1 MLKKEDLER
10 AIGNRWKGL
19 LQAVLGLSDEV
30 MSGKGVPCPIC
41 GGEDRFNYTNKFEKG
56 NYFCRNCEPGDG
68 WTLIQKVKNIDFIE
82 ALRLVGDYLGMKED
96 TSKFIIPAPKEL
108 DYIPGQF
115 ISLLNKD
122 GKPQTHQYEKF
133 WPWLQADGKLIGY
146 IGRKKDKNTHRIFYS
161 EKGWAQGSL
170 PSEPWPL
177 FGLHTI
183 NTINKQVYVVEGEK
197 TWQAVVDNIPGAS
210 VVTWVGG
217 AQSVKK
223 SNWKALK
230 GKTLILC
237 PDNDKPGR
245 EAMQYIAK
253 QATGDVFLFEHE
265 DAHAD
270 GWDVADYNGEDLETF
285 IDEHLVNFNEKEEE
299 YLESAL
305 DILRKAIKPL
315 GFDKTKVYF
324 FPTNRLQV
332 LELSS
337 SDLGKGN
344 LRMLASDSLWRLAF
358 PTEKGIDWDAASDW
372 VQREC
377 EKKKIFNHM
386 NMRGNGVWR
395 DGSKAVV
402 HMGDHLLVDMQKK
415 SLNDFESKYI
425 YQMSRKIE
433 MPTITLLQEEKQ
445 LLIDIA
451 NKIRWRDK
459 CSADILLSYVVTA
472 PLSAFWEWRPSVWQ
486 RGPAGAGKSTILE
499 RFVKPCLGDMC
510 ISFEGDT
517 TEAGIRQAIG
527 TNALAVVFDE
537 PEADSYSGNLQI
549 ERILKFIRSNA
560 SSSTGLIAKG
570 TSNQSGIQFQAQC
583 MFLLA
588 SINSIPMKP
597 QDKDRITCIE
607 LLGREGNTLEH
618 WQSLERLLNLLP
630 KDIHQKIF
638 YYMISNINWAQDV
651 VGQFK
656 EFYFKRTGSRRIGDQ
671 FGLLSAGKYLL
682 LGNGQEIPTMD
693 EIEKLVDDSV
703 WNLINENQQRT
714 NEEDFV
720 NFLRDIELTI
730 DDKDGKPKKRLLS
743 EIVKVI
749 KDDSVNC
756 ILNSDFNAKEANQV
770 LMRRGMKVVTD
781 RENSKLRFHVSKNS
795 DTFMNFFKQKPEFMN
810 YQVLLNRLPG
820 AALGQAR
827 IVDKNF
833 ATIHIPIEL
842 LITDEDKFGEPR
854 RRTPVETHTVDIEW
868 D

>member
-1 MLKKEDLER
+1 MLKREDLER
-10 AIGNRWKGL
+10 EIGNRWKSV
-19 LQAVLGLSDEV
+19 LQSVLGLSDEV

-68 WTLIQKVKNIDFIE
+68 WTLIQKVKNINFIE
-82 ALRLVGDYLGMKED
+82 ALRLVGDHLGMKEQE
-96 TSKFIIPAPKEL
+96 SRFVIPAPKPL
-108 DYIPGQF
+108 DYTPGQY

-122 GKPQTHQYEKF
+122 DKPQSHQYEYI
-133 WPWLQADGKLIGY
+133 WPWLQHDGKIIGY
-146 IGRKKDKNTHRIFYS
+146 LGRKADKNTHRIFYTH
-161 EKGWAQGSL
+161 KGWAQGTL
-170 PSEPWPL
+170 PYEPWPL

-183 NTINKQVYVVEGEK
+183 NTINKTVYVVEGEK

-245 EAMQYIAK
+245 EAMQYVAK
-253 QATGDVFLFEHE
+253 QASGSVFMFQHPDEHP
-265 DAHAD
+265 DA
-270 GWDVADYNGEDLETF
+270 WDVADYDGEDLEAF
-285 IDEHLVNFNEKEEE
+285 IDEHLVDYNEVQEEQ
-299 YLESAL
+299 LESVL
-305 DILRKAIKPL
+305 EVLRKAIKPL
-315 GFDKTKVYF
+315 GFDKTKLYF

-344 LRMLASDSLWRLAF
+344 LRMLASDSLWKLAF
-358 PTEKGIDWDAASDW
+358 PTERGIDWDMASDW
-372 VQREC
+372 VQRQC
-377 EKKKIFNHM
+377 EKKGIFNHM
-386 NMRGNGVWR
+386 NLRGNGVWR

-402 HMGDHLLVDMQKK
+402 HMGDHLLVDMQRK

-425 YQMSRKIE
+425 YQQARKIE
-433 MPTITLLQEEKQ
+433 LPTVTLLQEEKQ

-451 NKIRWRDK
+451 NKIRWREK
-459 CSADILLSYVVTA
+459 CSADILLSYIITA
-472 PLSAFWEWRPSVWQ
+472 PLSAYWEWRPSVWQ

-499 RFVKPCLGDMC
+499 FFVKPCLGDMC

-517 TEAGIRQAIG
+517 TEAGIRQTIG
-527 TNALAVVFDE
+527 TNAMAVIFDE
-537 PEADSYSGNLQI
+537 PEADSYSGNQKI
-549 ERILKFIRSNA
+549 EQILKFIRSNA
-560 SSSTGLIAKG
+560 SISTGVIAKG
-570 TSNQSGIQFQAQC
+570 TSNQTGIQFQAQC

-607 LLGREGNTLEH
+607 LLGKEGNTLEH
-618 WQSLERLLNLLP
+618 WRQLERLLHALP

-638 YYMISNINWAQDV
+638 YYMISNIDWAHKV
-651 VGQFK
+651 IAQFK
-656 EFYFKRTGSRRIGDQ
+656 EFYFMRTGSRRTGDQ
-671 FGLLSAGKYLL
+671 FGPLSAGKYLL
-682 LGNGQEIPTMD
+682 LGNGQEIPTME

-703 WNLINENQQRT
+703 WSLINENQQRT
-714 NEEDFV
+714 NEEDFI
-720 NFLRDIELTI
+720 NFIRDVELTI
-730 DDKDGKPKKRLLS
+730 EDLNRNSKKRLLS
-743 EIVKVI
+743 EVVKII
-749 KDDSVNC
+749 KEDKAIGEFST
-756 ILNSDFNAKEANQV
+756 IEASKALQ
-770 LMRRGMKVVTD
+770 RKGMKVSKD
-781 RENSKLRFHVSKNS
+781 RNTGKLRFHVSKNS
-795 DTFMNFFKQKPEFMN
+795 DTFMSFFRQKPEFAN

-820 AALGQAR
+820 AASGQAR
-827 IVDKNF
+827 INDKNF
-833 ATIHIPIEL
+833 ATIHIPVEL

-854 RRTPVETHTVDIEW
+854 RRPPVENHTVDIEW

>member
-1 MLKKEDLER
+1 MLRREDLER
-10 AIGNRWKGL
+10 EIGNRWKSV
-19 LQAVLGLSDEV
+19 LQSVLGLSDEE

-82 ALRLVGDYLGMKED
+82 ALRLVGDHLGMKEQENR
-96 TSKFIIPAPKEL
+96 FIIPAPKPL
-108 DYIPGQF
+108 DYTPGQY

-122 GKPQTHQYEKF
+122 DKPQSHQYEYI
-133 WPWLQADGKLIGY
+133 WPWLQQDGKIIGY
-146 IGRKKDKNTHRIFYS
+146 LGRKADKNTHRIFYTR
-161 EKGWAQGSL
+161 KGWAQGTL
-170 PSEPWPL
+170 PYEPWPL

-183 NTINKQVYVVEGEK
+183 NTINKTVYVVEGEK
-197 TWQAVVDNIPGAS
+197 TWQAVVDKIPGAS

-253 QATGDVFLFEHE
+253 QASGSVFMFQHPDEHP
-265 DAHAD
+265 DA
-270 GWDVADYNGEDLETF
+270 WDVADYDGEDLEAF
-285 IDEHLVNFNEKEEE
+285 IDEHLVDHNEVQEEQ
-299 YLESAL
+299 LENVL
-305 DILRKAIKPL
+305 EVLRKAVKPL
-315 GFDKTKVYF
+315 GFDKTKLYF

-332 LELSS
+332 LELNS

-344 LRMLASDSLWRLAF
+344 LRMLASDSLWKLAF
-358 PTEKGIDWDAASDW
+358 PTERGIDWDKASDW
-372 VQREC
+372 VQRQC
-377 EKKKIFNHM
+377 EKKGVFNHM
-386 NMRGNGVWR
+386 NLRGNGVWR

-402 HMGDHLLVDMQKK
+402 HMGDHLLVNMERK

-425 YQMSRKIE
+425 YQQARKIE
-433 MPTITLLQEEKQ
+433 MPTVTLLQEEKQ

-451 NKIRWRDK
+451 NKIRWREK
-459 CSADILLSYVVTA
+459 CSADILLSYILIA
-472 PLSAFWEWRPSVWQ
+472 PLSAYWEWRPNVWQ

-499 RFVKPCLGDMC
+499 FFVKPCLGDMC

-517 TEAGIRQAIG
+517 TEAGIRQTIG
-527 TNALAVVFDE
+527 TNAMAVIFDE
-537 PEADSYSGNLQI
+537 PEADSYSGNQKI
-549 ERILKFIRSNA
+549 EQILKFIRSNA
-560 SSSTGLIAKG
+560 SISTGVIAKG
-570 TSNQSGIQFQAQC
+570 TSNQTGIQFQAQC

-618 WQSLERLLNLLP
+618 WRQLERLLHALP

-638 YYMISNINWAQDV
+638 YYMISNIDWAHKV
-651 VGQFK
+651 IAQFK
-656 EFYFKRTGSRRIGDQ
+656 EFYFMRTGSRRTGDQ
-671 FGLLSAGKYLL
+671 FGPLSAGKYLL
-682 LGNGQEIPTMD
+682 LGNGQEIPTME

-703 WNLINENQQRT
+703 WSLINENQQRT
-714 NEEDFV
+714 NEEDFI
-720 NFLRDIELTI
+720 NFIRDVELTI
-730 DDKDGKPKKRLLS
+730 EDLNRNSKKRLLS
-743 EIVKVI
+743 EVVKII
-749 KDDSVNC
+749 KEDKAIAEFST
-756 ILNSDFNAKEANQV
+756 IEASKALQ
-770 LMRRGMKVVTD
+770 RKGMKVSKD
-781 RENSKLRFHVSKNS
+781 RNTGKLRFHVSKNS
-795 DTFMNFFKQKPEFMN
+795 DTFMSFFRQKPEFAN

-820 AALGQAR
+820 AASGQAR
-827 IVDKNF
+827 INDKNF
-833 ATIHIPIEL
+833 ATIHIPVEL

-854 RRTPVETHTVDIEW
+854 TRPPVENHTVDIEW

>member
-1 MLKKEDLER
+1 MLRREDLER
-10 AIGNRWKGL
+10 EIGNRWKSV
-19 LQAVLGLSDEV
+19 LQSVLGLSDEE

-82 ALRLVGDYLGMKED
+82 ALRLVGDHLGMKEQENR
-96 TSKFIIPAPKEL
+96 FIIPAPKPL
-108 DYIPGQF
+108 DYTPGQY

-122 GKPQTHQYEKF
+122 DKPQSHQYEYI
-133 WPWLQADGKLIGY
+133 WPWLQQDGKIIGY
-146 IGRKKDKNTHRIFYS
+146 LGRKADKNTHRIFYTR
-161 EKGWAQGSL
+161 KGWAQGTL
-170 PSEPWPL
+170 PYEPWPL

-183 NTINKQVYVVEGEK
+183 NTINKAVYVVEGEK
-197 TWQAVVDNIPGAS
+197 TWQAVVDKIPGAS

-253 QATGDVFLFEHE
+253 QASGSVFMFQHPDEHP
-265 DAHAD
+265 DA
-270 GWDVADYNGEDLETF
+270 WDVADYDGEDLEAF
-285 IDEHLVNFNEKEEE
+285 IDEHLVDHNEVQEEQ
-299 YLESAL
+299 LENVL
-305 DILRKAIKPL
+305 EVLRKAIKPL
-315 GFDKTKVYF
+315 GFDKTKLYF

-332 LELSS
+332 LELNS

-344 LRMLASDSLWRLAF
+344 LRMLASDSLWKLAF
-358 PTEKGIDWDAASDW
+358 PTERGIDWDMASDW
-372 VQREC
+372 VQRQC
-377 EKKKIFNHM
+377 EKKGIFNHM
-386 NMRGNGVWR
+386 NLRGNGVWR

-402 HMGDHLLVDMQKK
+402 HMGDHLLVNMERK

-425 YQMSRKIE
+425 YQQARKIE
-433 MPTITLLQEEKQ
+433 MPTVTLLQEEKQ

-451 NKIRWRDK
+451 NKIRWREK
-459 CSADILLSYVVTA
+459 CSADILLSYILIA
-472 PLSAFWEWRPSVWQ
+472 PLSAYWEWRPNVWQ

-499 RFVKPCLGDMC
+499 FFVKPCLGDMC

-517 TEAGIRQAIG
+517 TEAGIRQTIG
-527 TNALAVVFDE
+527 TNAMAVIFDE
-537 PEADSYSGNLQI
+537 PEADSYSGNQKI
-549 ERILKFIRSNA
+549 EQILKFIRSNA
-560 SSSTGLIAKG
+560 SISTGVIAKG
-570 TSNQSGIQFQAQC
+570 TSNQTGIQFQAQC

-618 WQSLERLLNLLP
+618 WRQLERLLHALP

-638 YYMISNINWAQDV
+638 YYMISNIDWAHKV
-651 VGQFK
+651 IAQFK
-656 EFYFKRTGSRRIGDQ
+656 EFYFMRTGSRRTGDQ
-671 FGLLSAGKYLL
+671 FGPLSAGKYLL
-682 LGNGQEIPTMD
+682 LGNGQEIPTME

-703 WNLINENQQRT
+703 WSLINENQQRT
-714 NEEDFV
+714 NEEDFI
-720 NFLRDIELTI
+720 NFIRDVELTI
-730 DDKDGKPKKRLLS
+730 EDLNRNSKKRLLS
-743 EIVKVI
+743 EVVKII
-749 KDDSVNC
+749 KEDKAIAEFST
-756 ILNSDFNAKEANQV
+756 IEASKALQ
-770 LMRRGMKVVTD
+770 RKGMKVSKD
-781 RENSKLRFHVSKNS
+781 RNTGKLRFHVSKNS
-795 DTFMNFFKQKPEFMN
+795 DTFMSFFRQKPEFAN

-820 AALGQAR
+820 AASGQAR
-827 IVDKNF
+827 INDKNF
-833 ATIHIPIEL
+833 ATIHIPVEL

-854 RRTPVETHTVDIEW
+854 TRPPVENHTVDIEW